1 MTPTSEEV
9 MIVAGSRLLLD
20 DRAVFAGVGA
30 PLIASVLA
38 QRLHA
43 PHLMIILEGGFVGPR
58 MVPGK
63 LPISTNEMRAAHG
76 AVMHTGISDVFLY
89 GQRGFFDYGFI
100 GAAQIDRFGNV
111 NTSIIG
117 EADRPTVRLTGGGG
131 ANDIASSCRE
141 VFVMTRH
148 EPRRFVERVD
158 FVTSPGFLD
167 GAGARERAGLLL
179 GRPSRVVTDL
189 AVMGFH
195 PETKRM
201 TLSALQPGVDMDD
214 VVRNTGFELE
224 IPTSVTQLEPASEL
238 ELETLRVLTT
248 GEAPSRRDGTVTPSA
263 TRDGSRPDPSEGAP
277 AGEDAPAGER
287 R

>member
-43 PHLMIILEGGFVGPR
+43 PHLTIILEGGFVGPR

-117 EADRPTVRLTGGGG
+117 EADRPKVRLTGGGG

-167 GAGARERAGLLL
+167 GADARERAGLLL

-201 TLSALQPGVDMDD
+201 TLLALQPGVDMDD

-224 IPTSVTQLEPASEL
+224 IPTSVTQVEPPSEL
-238 ELETLRVLTT
+238 ELETLRMLAT
-248 GEAPSRRDGTVTPSA
+248 GEAPSLRDGTVSPPVIP
-263 TRDGSRPDPSEGAP
+263 DGSTPASSEGVP
-277 AGEDAPAGER
+277 AGGDVRAGGR